1 MYLETWM
8 IVLLILSF
16 GVCAYYSRRTGFI
29 LGATV
34 TIETLE
40 REHFIKLLDDGTV
53 KRWTPYDNVRVKKT
67 TRKKKKD
74 I

>member
-8 IVLLILSF
+8 IALLVLSF

-34 TIETLE
+34 TIQALE
-40 REHFIKLLDDGTV
+40 RERLIKHQDDV
-53 KRWTPYDNVRVKKT
+53 FRMIQALSLNLMQDLMQKKQ
-67 TRKKKKD
+67 
-74 I
+74 

>member
-8 IVLLILSF
+8 IALLVLSF
-16 GVCAYYSRRTGFI
+16 GVCAYYSRLTGFI

-40 REHFIKLLDDGTV
+40 RENFIKLLDDGTV
-53 KRWTPYDNVRVKKT
+53 KRWTPYDDVPVKKT
-67 TRKKKKD
+67 TRKKK
-74 I
+74 

>member
-8 IVLLILSF
+8 IALLVLSF

-34 TIETLE
+34 TIQALE
-40 REHFIKLLDDGTV
+40 RERFIKLQDDGTV
-53 KRWTPYDNVRVKKT
+53 KRWTPYDDVPVKK

>member
-1 MYLETWM
+1 MYLDTWM
-8 IVLLILSF
+8 IALLILSF
-16 GVCAYYSRRTGFI
+16 GVCAFYSRRTGFI

-34 TIETLE
+34 TIQTLE
-40 REHFIKLLDDGTV
+40 RERFIKLQDDGTV
-53 KRWTPYDNVRVKKT
+53 KRWTPYDDVPVKK

>member
-8 IVLLILSF
+8 IALLILSF

-34 TIETLE
+34 TIQTLE
-40 REHFIKLLDDGTV
+40 RERFIKLQDDGTV
-53 KRWTPYDNVRVKKT
+53 KRWTPYDDVPVKKT
-67 TRKKKKD
+67 TRKKK
-74 I
+74 